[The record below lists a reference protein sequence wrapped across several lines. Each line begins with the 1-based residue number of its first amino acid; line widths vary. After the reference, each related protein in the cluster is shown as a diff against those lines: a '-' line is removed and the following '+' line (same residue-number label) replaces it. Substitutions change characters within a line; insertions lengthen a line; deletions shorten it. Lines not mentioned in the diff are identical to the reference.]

1 MEPTLVLLS
10 LGSACCFAL
19 ALVLT
24 RFGLRSLTPVN
35 GAAISVP
42 TTALLFLALTPL
54 TIDSDAY
61 DAGSARLFVIAG
73 LFFPIAV
80 TLLTYSGNRH
90 LGPSVTGALGNLSP
104 LFAVGLAILLLGET
118 PRSAQAAGMLVIVGG
133 VVLIML
139 GQARGPALAR
149 GQARASLLSG
159 APVWAFLLPLAAAL
173 LRGVV
178 QPVVKLGLAAW
189 PNPFAAVTLGYAVSA
204 VVALGAAAL
213 FGRGRG
219 NLSRNALWFIGVGVA
234 NGLAVLTL
242 YAALARGPVAI
253 VAPLVASYPLAT
265 ILFDRLLSRDSALG
279 AATLAGILVTVLG
292 VALLLAG

>member
-24 RFGLRSLTPVN
+24 RFGLRSLAPVN

-54 TIDSDAY
+54 TIDGDAY
-61 DAGSARLFVIAG
+61 DAGSARLFGIAG

-118 PRSAQAAGMLVIVGG
+118 PRSAQAAGMLVIIGG

-139 GQARGPALAR
+139 GQARARGR
-149 GQARASLLSG
+149 GQAHAALLSG
-159 APVWAFLLPLAAAL
+159 APAWAFLLPLAAAL

-189 PNPFAAVTLGYAVSA
+189 PNPFAAVTIGYAVSA

-213 FGRGRG
+213 FGRGG
-219 NLSRNALWFIGVGVA
+219 GKLSRNALWFIGVGVA

-279 AATLAGILVTVLG
+279 AATLGGILVTVLG